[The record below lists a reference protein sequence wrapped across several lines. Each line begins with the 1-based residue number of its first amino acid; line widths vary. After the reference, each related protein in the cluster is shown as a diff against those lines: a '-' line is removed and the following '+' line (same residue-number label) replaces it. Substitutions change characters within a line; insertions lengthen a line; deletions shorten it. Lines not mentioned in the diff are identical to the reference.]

1 MEPEQYAK
9 MRRLE
14 DAYWWFV
21 GRRVL
26 VRTLLDDRVARGASF
41 LDVGCGTGAMS
52 QELAQRGTVTSL
64 DFEHAALD
72 FARTRGLSRLVQASA
87 EALPFPDDAFD
98 AVTALD
104 VIEHLD
110 DDFAAAREI
119 RRVLKP
125 GGVAVVSVP
134 AFAFLWSE
142 HDVALHH
149 RRRYRIGELRDLFR
163 RAGLEVEHSS
173 YVMTALFPAVA
184 SVRMVQ
190 KALGSHRKPLEEA
203 KTTHPKLT
211 GPVNSAL
218 TGLLRAEAQVVRRVS
233 LPFGVSMVGVF
244 RKGVGGWDGAGVL
257 PGIEGMAGRDED
269 RDDVL
274 LPDAGISEGR
284 TLRDGFTDPPSGG

>member
-1 MEPEQYAK
+1 MEPEQYVK
-9 MRRLE
+9 MRELE
-14 DAYWWFV
+14 DTYWWFV

-26 VRTLLDDRVARGASF
+26 VRTLLDGRVARGASF

-52 QELAQRGTVTSL
+52 GELSEIGTVTSL

-72 FARTRGLSRLVQASA
+72 FARSRGLSRLVQASA
-87 EALPFPDDAFD
+87 EALPFPSDTFD

-110 DDFAAAREI
+110 DDHAAASEI

-125 GGVAVVSVP
+125 GGIAVVSVP

-149 RRRYRIGELRDLFR
+149 RRRYRIHEFRDLFR
-163 RAGLEVEHSS
+163 RAGMEVEHAS

-184 SVRMVQ
+184 AVRMIQ
-190 KALGSHRKPLEEA
+190 KVLGSHRKTLEQA
-203 KTTHPKLT
+203 KTTHPKLN
-211 GPVNSAL
+211 GPVNGAL

-233 LPFGVSMVGVF
+233 LPFGVSMAGVF
-244 RKGVGGWDGAGVL
+244 RKG
-257 PGIEGMAGRDED
+257 GRM
-269 RDDVL
+269 
-274 LPDAGISEGR
+274 
-284 TLRDGFTDPPSGG
+284 